1 MVNVCVLSLLFLLP
15 VILEA
20 PPLKAFV
27 SLFVLDSMLLVA
39 ERLEG
44 PFNIESVMD
53 PIDVKISDAIMNM
66 QENSMQVSQKVNG
79 PRGHLDF
86 IYPMCFISLFSSR
99 YFSFNALSSIYK
111 ADVLFWAGAGLEPG
125 EGRLL

>member
-1 MVNVCVLSLLFLLP
+1 
-15 VILEA
+15 
-20 PPLKAFV
+20 
-27 SLFVLDSMLLVA
+27 MLLVA

-79 PRGHLDF
+79 PRENLDF
-86 IYPMCFISLFSSR
+86 FY
-99 YFSFNALSSIYK
+99 
-111 ADVLFWAGAGLEPG
+111 
-125 EGRLL
+125 